1 MIQAATS
8 VAVAITVIFNMT
20 VETGTASQYSPGVM
34 RQVVVNRQGMGQL
47 SSPLPEVDGFI
58 AVLS

>member
-8 VAVAITVIFNMT
+8 VAVAIVTIFNMT

-34 RQVVVNRQGMGQL
+34 RQVVVNRQGWGQL
-47 SSPLPEVDGFI
+47 PRSLSEVDGFI